1 MPSLKTLKNR
11 IKSIKSTKKIT
22 KAMKLISVSRLTKAR
37 ERVSNTAL
45 YNEKI
50 QGICKNLVD
59 LSIDGQISDL
69 PLISSMSKDS
79 TLVLIVTSNRGVCGA
94 FNSSVVKAADRYLQT
109 LKKDGKN
116 FQIICIGK
124 KGQDLLKYN
133 YGNFILDAI
142 HDKEINF
149 IKAENIITNILELFK
164 EGKFDNCIVFYN
176 KFISMLKYETTFD
189 RLLPILDIAA
199 KTSDVERIPKKA
211 NSSPY
216 DYEPN
221 IASLIKDVLP
231 KSLAAKLYFII
242 LQSMLSEHSA
252 RMLSMEN
259 ATKNSE
265 DILKK
270 LSITYNKVRQAII
283 TKELI
288 EIISGLEAI

>member
-79 TLVLIVTSNRGVCGA
+79 TLVLIVTSNRGLCGA